1 MIPALAHIDTW
12 IFDLDNTLYPAS
24 SNLFPQV
31 SRRMTDW
38 VVQRFGISFDAAR
51 EKQRTYY
58 HKYGTTLRGLMLHDG
73 VNPDEFLDYVH
84 AIDLSELPSDQRLDE
99 LIAALPGRKVVYTN
113 GSRAHA
119 SRILAK
125 LGIDRHFVEIFDIVA
140 ADFVPKPD
148 PRPYDT
154 LLERFAIDPVRAC
167 MVEDMAHNL
176 EPAKARGITTVW
188 LQSAADADLP
198 NGGRPGG
205 PYVDYA
211 IDDLSEWLQSL
222 LATSNTTSPTEP
234 RT

>member
-1 MIPALAHIDTW
+1 VITELSHVDTW

-38 VVQRFGISFDAAR
+38 VVQRFGLSFEAAR
-51 EKQRTYY
+51 EKQRNYY

-73 VNPDEFLDYVH
+73 VDPDDFLEYVH
-84 AIDLSELPSDQRLDE
+84 AIDLTDLPADQRLDG
-99 LIAALPGRKVVYTN
+99 LIEALPGRKVIYTN
-113 GSRAHA
+113 GSRGHA
-119 SRILAK
+119 TRILAK

-154 LLERFAIDPVRAC
+154 MLERYAIDPARAC

-205 PYVDYA
+205 AYVDYA
-211 IDDLSEWLQSL
+211 IDDLAEWLHSL
-222 LATSNTTSPTEP
+222 VGASNVASYTES